1 MQFSRWCTIVI
12 FQPQE
17 AIRISKTSDKDVS
30 SFGILIIASSFWE
43 AHTKIDLIV
52 CQMKNLVK

>member
-1 MQFSRWCTIVI
+1 MQFSRWCAIVI

-17 AIRISKTSDKDVS
+17 AIRISKTSYEDVS
-30 SFGILIIASSFWE
+30 SFGVLIIASSFWE

-52 CQMKNLVK
+52 CQMRNLVK